1 MVWDDCCGGR
11 NSTDAQLDCDLG
23 FGDWISAMS
32 FCSVPVAIV
41 RHFFILFFLLF
52 SGVHCPLDGSCCH
65 RGVLLLL
72 GGVQRQYPRFTRRSS
87 KVLADWCMD

>member
-1 MVWDDCCGGR
+1 MKRRYGTFWRCPVVWDDCCGGR

-41 RHFFILFFLLF
+41 QHFFIYFFA
-52 SGVHCPLDGSCCH
+52 V
-65 RGVLLLL
+65 
-72 GGVQRQYPRFTRRSS
+72 
-87 KVLADWCMD
+87 

>member
-41 RHFFILFFLLF
+41 WHFFIYFFA
-52 SGVHCPLDGSCCH
+52 V
-65 RGVLLLL
+65 
-72 GGVQRQYPRFTRRSS
+72 
-87 KVLADWCMD
+87 